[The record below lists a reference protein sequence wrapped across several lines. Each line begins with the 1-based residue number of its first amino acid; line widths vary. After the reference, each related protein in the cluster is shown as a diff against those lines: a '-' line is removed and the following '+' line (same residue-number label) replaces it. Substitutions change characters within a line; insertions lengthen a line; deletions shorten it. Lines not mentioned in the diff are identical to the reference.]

1 MLVIIGHGPSIN
13 CTLGHLIDR
22 NEVIRLKHG
31 LTRDMPREH
40 FGTRTDYICGRS
52 NLFRPEKAG
61 PTFWHFKDE
70 SPWVK
75 YYAQFKPKMWKPS
88 HGLCAVFCAIDYLQ
102 PKEIALIGCDRML
115 YADDDRSKKWNSPP
129 TKAHPWPHDQRAE
142 RECLFSLGITIVDFA
157 RAHGEVCG
165 V

>member
-1 MLVIIGHGPSIN
+1 MLVIVGHGPSVM
-13 CTLGHLIDR
+13 CSLGHLLDR
-22 NEVIRLKHG
+22 HEVVRVKHG

-52 NLFRPEKAG
+52 NLFRPEKGG
-61 PTFWHFKDE
+61 PTFWHFKDD
-70 SPWVK
+70 SPWVA

-88 HGLCAVFCAIDYLQ
+88 HGLCAVFCAIDALK

-115 YADDDRSKKWNSPP
+115 YAEDDRSKKWNSPP
-129 TKAHPWPHDQRAE
+129 TKPHPWPHDQRAE

-157 RAHGEVCG
+157 RTHGAIS
-165 V
+165 